1 MLSGAAVGGSMEA
14 GEDVFDSIMTAI
26 DVIEFLYR
34 PFLKNQTPKATPR
47 SMIAQGE
54 EIAAPQSLLVTLGCC
69 SGVLH
74 SRIVLCRVLCRAGVM
89 ECLQNGTKKV

>member
-34 PFLKNQTPKATPR
+34 PFLKNQTPKANPR

-54 EIAAPQSLLVTLGCC
+54 EIAAPQSLLVTLWLACC

-74 SRIVLCRVLCRAGVM
+74 CVVPRVVPCRRDGVLA
-89 ECLQNGTKKV
+89 EWN